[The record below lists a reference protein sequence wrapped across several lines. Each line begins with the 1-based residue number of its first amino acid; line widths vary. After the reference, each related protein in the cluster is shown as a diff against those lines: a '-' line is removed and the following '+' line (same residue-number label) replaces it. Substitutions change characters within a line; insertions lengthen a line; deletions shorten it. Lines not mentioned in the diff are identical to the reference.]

1 MKKVIISILLIL
13 VFIITAVALYV
24 KFGLPNVGK
33 APDIKVAITPER
45 VKHGEYLA
53 NHVSLCMDCHSVRD
67 WNIFSGPIVPKTF
80 GLGGALFDETKGFPG
95 KFYSYNVTPSHLGTW
110 TDGEIFRTITTGVSK
125 DGRALFPIMP
135 YGNFG
140 KMDKEDI
147 YDIIAYIRT
156 LKPEVSANNK
166 RSVDFPMSFILN
178 TIPHK
183 ATFTTKPPKSDIINY
198 GAYMTNAAACRE
210 CHTPVKRGQ
219 IIESLA
225 FSGGRDFVFPNGITK
240 SANLTS
246 DSATGIGE
254 WNSER
259 FVERFKAYSNAAD
272 LEVLNANNLNTVMP
286 WNMYAGM
293 DTADLQ
299 AIYAYLKTIK
309 PIRNEVIHFNTNP
322 KK

>member
-1 MKKVIISILLIL
+1 MVGIA
-13 VFIITAVALYV
+13 AVALYV

-33 APDIKVAITPER
+33 APDIKVAKTPER
-45 VKHGEYLA
+45 IKHGEYLA
-53 NHVSLCMDCHSVRD
+53 NHVSLCMDCHSTRD
-67 WNIFSGPIVPKTF
+67 WSKFSGPIKNGTF
-80 GLGGALFDETKGFPG
+80 GIGGEFFNEKMGFPG
-95 KFYSYNVTPSHLGTW
+95 KFYSFNITPSHLSSW

-135 YGNFG
+135 YGNYG

-147 YDIIAYIRT
+147 YDIIAFIRT
-156 LKPEVSANNK
+156 LKPVESVTPK
-166 RSVDFPMSFILN
+166 RSIDFPMSFILN

-183 ATFTTKPPKSDIINY
+183 ATFSSKPPKSDIVNY

-210 CHTPVKRGQ
+210 CHSPVKHGQ

-225 FSGGRDFVFPNGITK
+225 FSGGREFIFPNGIVK

-246 DSATGIGE
+246 DSSTGIGE
-254 WNSER
+254 WDSER
-259 FVERFKAYSNAAD
+259 FVGRFKAYSNAAD
-272 LEVLNANNLNTVMP
+272 LEVLNSNQLNTIMP
-286 WNMYAGM
+286 WNMFAGM
-293 DTADLQ
+293 DTFDLQ

-309 PIRNEVIHFNTNP
+309 PIKNEVIHFNNNP